1 MELFRAGTWVL
12 MAWLCG
18 GLMPA
23 ESGPESPSRAARR
36 GQPHRGLEATRPHQQ
51 GPSLSRLAE
60 HLRRTRAAI
69 VLQKQ
74 CRMWRARQA
83 YQRVCGAVVVIQA
96 FARGMFVRRI
106 YQQVCGL
113 PRGLPCG

>member
-1 MELFRAGTWVL
+1 MEGAFGAVQGWHAGPHGMAVWRADASWALRVP
-12 MAWLCG
+12 A
-18 GLMPA
+18 GLQ
-23 ESGPESPSRAARR
+23 G
-36 GQPHRGLEATRPHQQ
+36 EASLAGASRPHQQ

-83 YQRVCGAVVVIQA
+83 YQRVCGAAVVIQA